1 MGGKKFEK
9 RGMIAFAGEEQTF
22 SEEGKKI
29 RDRFASK
36 EFFFGRNK
44 WREGG
49 EVVWKK
55 IRDLFESK
63 LRVSNR
69 CCDLKCMYF
78 ARDNGGRGWLSGE
91 KEKFGEREKGKI
103 GFEMFVWI
111 ERIRGNY
118 PNRDEK
124 FFFENKNANLGEDC
138 SGEGIS
144 RLFV

>member
-49 EVVWKK
+49 RWFGKKLEIYLNRSCEFRIVVAT
-55 IRDLFESK
+55 
-63 LRVSNR
+63 SNVCISR
-69 CCDLKCMYF
+69 GIME
-78 ARDNGGRGWLSGE
+78 GGDDYPGKRRNLERGK
-91 KEKFGEREKGKI
+91 KEK
-103 GFEMFVWI
+103 
-111 ERIRGNY
+111 
-118 PNRDEK
+118 
-124 FFFENKNANLGEDC
+124 
-138 SGEGIS
+138 
-144 RLFV
+144 

>member
-1 MGGKKFEK
+1 
-9 RGMIAFAGEEQTF
+9 MIAFAGEEQTF

-36 EFFFGRNK
+36 EFFFLAEINGER
-44 WREGG
+44 G

-78 ARDNGGRGWLSGE
+78 ARDNGRRG
-91 KEKFGEREKGKI
+91 
-103 GFEMFVWI
+103 
-111 ERIRGNY
+111 
-118 PNRDEK
+118 
-124 FFFENKNANLGEDC
+124 
-138 SGEGIS
+138 
-144 RLFV
+144 

>member
-49 EVVWKK
+49 RWFGKKLEIYLNRSCEFRIVVAT
-55 IRDLFESK
+55 
-63 LRVSNR
+63 SNV
-69 CCDLKCMYF
+69 CIS
-78 ARDNGGRGWLSGE
+78 RGIMEEEDDYPGKRGNLERGK
-91 KEKFGEREKGKI
+91 KEK
-103 GFEMFVWI
+103 
-111 ERIRGNY
+111 
-118 PNRDEK
+118 
-124 FFFENKNANLGEDC
+124 
-138 SGEGIS
+138 
-144 RLFV
+144 

>member
-78 ARDNGGRGWLSGE
+78 ARDNRGRMIIRKGE
-91 KEKFGEREKGKI
+91 IWREKK
-103 GFEMFVWI
+103 
-111 ERIRGNY
+111 RK
-118 PNRDEK
+118 NRFRDVCL
-124 FFFENKNANLGEDC
+124 N
-138 SGEGIS
+138 
-144 RLFV
+144 

>member
-49 EVVWKK
+49 
-55 IRDLFESK
+55 
-63 LRVSNR
+63 
-69 CCDLKCMYF
+69 
-78 ARDNGGRGWLSGE
+78 GSGLE
-91 KEKFGEREKGKI
+91 K
-103 GFEMFVWI
+103 
-111 ERIRGNY
+111 N
-118 PNRDEK
+118 
-124 FFFENKNANLGEDC
+124 
-138 SGEGIS
+138 
-144 RLFV
+144 

>member
-49 EVVWKK
+49 GRWFGKKLEIYLNRSCEFRIVVAT
-55 IRDLFESK
+55 
-63 LRVSNR
+63 SNVCISR
-69 CCDLKCMYF
+69 GLME
-78 ARDNGGRGWLSGE
+78 GGDDYPGKRRNLERGK
-91 KEKFGEREKGKI
+91 KEK
-103 GFEMFVWI
+103 
-111 ERIRGNY
+111 
-118 PNRDEK
+118 
-124 FFFENKNANLGEDC
+124 
-138 SGEGIS
+138 
-144 RLFV
+144 